1 MSHRRRRCAKA
12 ASRRSTAQEGD
23 VMTVRRGGGGVG
35 GAPLLP
41 RTRETRRTDGESGAG
56 GAGGRGVAVSF
67 GVEES
72 RDRND
77 LCRRCQSSDARLDW
91 TQSAA
96 FVPKPPT
103 PTLKVGPRKDTRKD
117 TRPDG
122 PGALDAT
129 WPFHTEPGTEL
140 LGFCDDY
147 LWTSTQ
153 KIIKDT
159 RPETIAATGLVS
171 ISVSSHWRL

>member
-1 MSHRRRRCAKA
+1 
-12 ASRRSTAQEGD
+12 
-23 VMTVRRGGGGVG
+23 MTVRRGGGGVG

-56 GAGGRGVAVSF
+56 GAGGRGGAVSF